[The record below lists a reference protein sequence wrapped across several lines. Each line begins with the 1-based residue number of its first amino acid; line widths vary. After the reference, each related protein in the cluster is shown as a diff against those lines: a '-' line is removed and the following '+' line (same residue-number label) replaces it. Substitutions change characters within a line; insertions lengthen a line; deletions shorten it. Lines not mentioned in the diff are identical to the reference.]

1 MEPGIDIEEQFE
13 SPFLIAMKGHSSS
26 NKSNIAYELAHFLKF
41 PLIDGDIIPTLQDLV
56 EPEQCDGLLPSE
68 ILSRNSSTQLSL
80 KLSVI
85 INSQLSRRALF
96 DGLAEHLW
104 NLKAAIKMIIM
115 LITLISE
122 TSQISTLTPQSHFA
136 RRTSSLVRLKTQS

>member
-68 ILSRNSSTQLSL
+68 ILPRNSSTQLS
-80 KLSVI
+80 SV
-85 INSQLSRRALF
+85 
-96 DGLAEHLW
+96 
-104 NLKAAIKMIIM
+104 
-115 LITLISE
+115 
-122 TSQISTLTPQSHFA
+122 
-136 RRTSSLVRLKTQS
+136 